1 METPTKPTNNN
12 NPGSVTPT
20 RPSQADDNLLFD
32 SQVLVDSINKILL
45 LILNATQNQIDSSP
59 VFSESASIDRLTRFG
74 TDSNSRVIYLYKNRR
89 PEQNS
94 NNPTSNNDQDSS
106 FSFVYTLKFDMD
118 YSPNLHTTLVLIKRV
133 PTLDCSRPLDNQLHF
148 LTLFGPASNQIG
160 LAPSNQDGGS
170 GKEIIKP
177 STITSSQSNPY
188 EELHNLVHL
197 AVAPFFEAYVNSKSK
212 SKNINDSS
220 INNTPNNQTS
230 GGPNTGNSNQTG
242 NPTTSNTL
250 TGTNTSNTNSTSKST
265 GNKDDSKMGI
275 PMTKKKFAELELSLL
290 HLQQNVEIPE
300 ITLIL
305 HPVILNLI
313 DKARENSKNSESNNS
328 YHNNNLNQFILES
341 LDPNLLKDDKFLNK
355 LQSLVNTW
363 IKEIQNVTTLNRD
376 VESGTASQEINFWL
390 SMEKALQGVEEQLKS
405 EPITLTLDILKTA
418 KRYHTTVSFLADTGL
433 KEASDN
439 VHKYNLLMKDF
450 PLNELLAATDLE
462 KIQES
467 LVQIFGH
474 INKKLKISPY
484 PIRRALPLAEAISK
498 DLTESLLKVLT
509 NQRLMYMEHES
520 FSKIMGSAAGVF
532 QTWEEQIKDFTTI
545 ARELT
550 RKRNEK
556 FIPIKINAS
565 HLELKKRCEY
575 LKGFR
580 KQHEQLRIMTGRD
593 QGISRLDLGS
603 VAGNPTLSNRD
614 SSGGGGTNLG
624 ELTDLDMEDEVRAAY
639 ESVKNVDVLDAS
651 SEGTQIWT
659 TAEAAYNERVSRVE
673 NQIIARLRARL
684 GSARNATEMF
694 RVFSKFNSL
703 FVRPK
708 IRGAIQEYQTQLIES
723 VKEDINKLHDKFR
736 TQYRH
741 SEAYPMSHLRDI
753 PPVAG
758 AIIWARQIE
767 RQLFTYMKRVEDV
780 LGRGW
785 ENYAEGSRLAMD
797 SSNFLKKLDTKPIF
811 DQWVQDWNKRS
822 VNISGPI
829 FEIQRNRSTEVYTL
843 IVAFNPDVIVIFK
856 EVRNMAWLGYNVPY
870 QMNSSAK
877 DAKKVYPNAVSLM
890 ESIRT
895 YNQTLTKVHDSG
907 ISDLLA
913 DYRNELSQLISRGL
927 NMKWENFVGSISD
940 LNPAPPPSSTTGSSS
955 LTSRVNTNN
964 DREGVG
970 RQSNFVRELAS
981 KVSIF
986 QERTNDLLFM
996 YDDLL
1001 KVIDELKTCEFS
1013 FKVFSQLLS
1022 KIQKTIDDLSV
1033 AGYVNLQQWTNEID
1047 QMIEQVFLDRLD
1059 SVMKVW
1065 NSQFTGLKHSNPVDL
1080 PPPPSSPRNE
1090 KNVKFNLT
1098 IKTTHTDE
1106 TGSPRKME
1114 SDLIVTPLVHEIRIK
1129 NQVIYL
1135 DPPVEFARANWY
1147 KQFHQWLGVI
1157 CKLPRL
1163 QSQRYDLG
1171 LKLRDEDTGEKTYL
1185 SLMEKFTPET
1195 LSRPYALIEEKLGEI
1210 SRYVNKWLQFQ
1221 SLWDLE
1227 ADYLYGR
1234 LGESLSAWQQ
1244 TLSEIRKTRSTFD
1257 NSESSQDFGVCAI
1270 NYEQVQAKVNAKY
1283 DMWQKDVLV
1292 RFGSKLGSVM
1302 RETHGAITKSRHDL
1316 EHYSIETSSTAQ
1328 AVSFI
1333 TFVQDLKRKV
1343 KKWEPDI
1350 EIFGSGEKTLH
1361 RQRYQFPSDWLYVDQ
1376 IEGEWNV
1383 FNELLKRKNSA
1394 IQDQLAGLQM
1404 KIVAEDKVVQSKIEV
1419 LLADWDKEK
1428 PISGELKPDIAMNS
1442 INNFQTRVQRLQD
1455 EYKLVCRAKEALDLE
1470 HISND
1475 RLDPVAE
1482 EISDLKAVWTAL
1494 SGIWSQLAELRE
1506 TTWSSV
1512 TPRKLRQSLESL
1524 LGNTREM
1531 PSKMRQYQAFEFVQ
1545 DRIKFHQKSVALV
1558 GELKSDA
1565 LRERHWK
1572 LLYKNLRL
1580 SGHYAPSQ
1588 MTLGTI
1594 WDMDLKKN
1602 EPIIRQVL
1610 AQAAG
1615 EVALEEYIKQ
1625 VKETWEGYV
1634 LDLVNYQNK
1643 TRLIRG
1649 WDDLFNKRSEHSSAL
1664 GQMKLSPYY
1673 KTFEEDATIWTDRL
1687 NRMSEIFDKWID
1699 VQRQWVYLEGIF
1711 SGNADI
1717 KHLLPNE
1724 SNRFNN
1730 INAEYLGLM
1739 KRVFK
1744 SPYVLDVIQIPE
1756 VLKTLDKLVEALGKL
1771 QKALGEYLERERS
1784 SFPRFYFVGDEDL
1797 LEILGNSK
1805 DILRV
1810 VKHLKK
1816 MFAGLSTLGF
1826 DSGVTQIESM
1836 CSREG
1841 EEVPFSTPIILK
1853 DYPKI
1858 NDWLTRLESQM
1869 QISLAEL
1876 LCKAV
1881 EELSAFYT
1889 ESEILDKERFLAWI
1903 ESYPAQLVVVAVQIM
1918 WTQTI
1923 DNALRSG
1930 NSLTVPLQTVL
1941 RTLDLLAFVVLGELN
1956 PVMRRKCE
1964 HLITELVHQRDVIRL
1979 LIKDNVDSITRFEW
1993 LYHMR
1998 FYLDS
2003 TLTNPTDRLSI
2014 HMANAVFPYGFEYL
2028 GVPDRL
2034 VQTPLTDRCY
2044 LTLTQALHGQ
2054 LGGSPFG
2061 PAGTGKTESVKA
2073 LGVQLGRF
2081 VLVFCCDETFDFQAM
2096 GRIFVGLCQVGAWGC
2111 FDEANRLEE
2120 RILSAV
2126 SQQIQSI
2133 QQGLKAASVDPN
2145 AEVELVGKT
2154 LKINPH
2160 TGIFIT
2166 MNPGYAGRSNLPDN
2180 LKKLFRSMAMTRPDR
2195 ELIAQVMLFSQGF
2208 RTAERLASKVVP
2220 FFSLCDEQLSKQP
2233 HYDFGLR
2240 ALKAVLTSAGH
2251 LKRARL
2257 LQHQNPNNNT
2267 PDQLLDSS
2275 DSIAEQEILIQSV
2288 TETIVPKLVAD
2299 DVPLLTS
2306 LLADVFPGIEYS
2318 PSDLDELKG
2327 HIRAVA
2333 AERHLVVGEV
2343 WFQKVLQLYQIQN
2356 IQHGLMMVGPSAT
2369 GKTQA
2374 WRVLLAALQR
2384 LEGRE
2389 GVSYVIDPK
2398 AISKDSLYGT
2408 LDPTTREWND
2418 GLFTNILRRIID
2430 NVRGEDAKRHWIIF
2444 DGDVDPEWVENLN
2457 SVLDDNK
2464 LLTLPNGERLNL
2476 PNNVRIMFE
2485 VESLKHATLAT
2496 VSRCGMVWFSED
2508 AVTPDMFYENYLK
2521 TTHDVA
2527 LDAVADDILMD
2538 TPTRKRDNSE
2548 EVSENLITQ
2557 RSIID
2562 VLSPYFQTD
2571 ALVTSALEFA
2581 AGVDHIMEFTVAR
2594 AVSTLFSLINKT
2606 IRNVLDYNAR
2616 HADFPLPIEKVK
2628 AYSEK
2633 RLLIAI
2639 VWAFTGDSRL
2649 ETRARM
2655 GDFLR
2660 DNSGLEMPPLNGLE
2674 ASLIDYDVQVST
2686 GDWDPWKNSVPVVDI
2701 DTHQVTSSEV
2711 VIPTLDT
2718 VRHEEVL
2725 YSWLSEHKPLMLC
2738 GPPGSGKTMTL
2749 FSALRK
2755 LPDMDVVGLNFS
2767 SATTPELVLKT
2778 FDQHCEYK
2786 KTPNGVVLAPVQ
2798 IGKWIVV
2805 FCDEINLPAA
2815 DKYGTQ
2821 KVISFLRQL
2830 VEGGGFWRPSDKTWI
2845 KLERIQFVGA
2855 CNPPTDPGRVVLTQ
2869 RFLRHAP
2876 LVMVDYPGEASLKQI
2891 YGTFNRAALKV
2902 VPTLRGH
2909 ADPLTSAM
2917 VEFYLASQK
2926 RFTSDIQAHYIYSPR
2941 ELTRWVRGIYQ
2952 SIKPLETLSLEGL
2965 VRIWAH
2971 EALRLFSDRLV
2982 SEDEKRWTDEQI
2994 DSMAIQHFPN
3004 LNQSE
3009 ALVRPILFSNWTSKN
3024 YISVDR
3030 DELRDYSK
3038 ARLRV
3043 FYEEELDVPLVLFN
3057 DVLDHVLRIDRV
3069 FRQVQG
3075 HLLLIGVSGSGKTT
3089 LSRFV
3094 AWMNGLSVF
3103 QIKVHNKYTAEDF
3116 DDDLRNVLRRSGCK
3130 AEKICF
3136 IMDESNV
3143 LDSGFLERMNTLLAN
3158 AEVPGLFEGDE
3169 HAALMTACKEGAQR
3183 DGVMLDSPDE
3193 LYRWFTQQVA
3203 KNLHVVFTMNP
3214 PENGLASRAATS
3226 PALFNRCVLDWFG
3239 DWSDQ
3244 AFYQVGMEFTSTLD
3258 LDTSQYAPPSNFPVV
3273 YRQLSLPPVHRTAII
3288 NALVAVHMSMYE
3300 TNRRLARRQAR
3311 FNYATPRHY
3320 LDFINN
3326 YVNLFNEKRDD
3337 LEEQQRHLNIGLDKL
3352 RDTVVQVEEMRQSLA
3367 IKRTQLAAK
3376 ETEAESKLAQMLA
3389 DQKEAESKRQASIQ
3403 IQAALEQQN
3412 KDIAERRSVV
3422 MRDLADAEPAVEEAQ
3437 AAVSNIKKQHLTEVR
3452 SMANPPEAVKLA
3464 MESVCTILGHRIENW
3479 KSVQGIIR
3487 KDDFIASI
3495 VNFDTDKRMTRP
3507 LREKMNA
3514 DFLSRPSFNFDTV
3527 NRASKACGPLCKWVI
3542 AQVKF
3547 SEILDKI
3554 GPLRNEV
3561 NSLEEQAASTQEKA
3575 ATIVTMIAE
3584 LESSIARYKP
3594 EYATLIGET
3603 ESIKQEMNRVESKVE
3618 RSITLLESLG
3628 SEKTRWE
3635 AGSATFDTQ
3644 MSTIAGDVLLSAAFM
3659 TYGGFFD
3666 QAYRQSMWQGWV
3678 DHLNQANL
3686 KYKAELSLTE
3696 YLSTADDRLDWQSKS
3711 LPADDLCTENAI
3723 MLHRFNRYPLIID
3736 PSGQATSFLINEYRD
3751 RKMTVTSFLD
3761 EAFVKSLES
3770 ALRFGTPL
3778 LIQDVEH
3785 LDPILNAVLNKELR
3799 RAGGRVLIRLGNQDI
3814 DFSPSFTMFLST
3826 RDPSVEFSPDI
3837 CSRVTF
3843 VNFTMTRSSLQSQS
3857 LNQVLQAERPDT
3869 DKKRTDLMRLQGEFK
3884 LRLRHLEKSLLQAL
3898 SESTGNILDDDKV
3911 IVTLETLK
3919 REAADV
3925 AKKVDETDI
3934 VMQEVDQVTA
3944 EYLPLAQASSSIF
3957 FVLEQLNVL
3966 NHFYQFSL
3974 RYFLDIFEFVLLHNP
3989 NLLKVQDPKERLA
4002 VLLNDIFVVTFKR
4015 TSRALL
4021 HRDHLMLA
4029 MLLAQLKA
4037 RGLGNEID
4045 DDELSFLLE
4054 GGSDRTGRYPPANFP
4069 FLSVEQQA
4077 NLQAFQRLACFKDV
4091 IQHMSTQPE
4100 EWETFLNS
4108 TNPENVVPTVW
4119 PDASPALESI
4129 RRLLLLKCLR
4139 PDRMLAG
4146 IAIYV
4151 SKVFNADI
4159 LAESSYNFDSV
4170 VTNEMNSSTPV
4181 CLCSVPGYDASY
4193 RVENLVA
4200 STKSRCA
4207 SIAMGSQEGYRLA
4220 DQAIAAAIRTGSWV
4234 LLKNVHLAS
4243 SWLSQLEKRLQSL
4256 NPPKSFRLFLT
4267 METNSGIPVNILRQ
4281 SMVIM
4286 NEPPP
4291 GIRANLV
4298 DCLKSISPSRL
4309 AAGPNE
4315 KVRLYFLL
4323 AWFHAV
4329 VQERL
4334 RYCPLGWS
4342 KIYEFNDSDLEAAMS
4357 MIDSWMVATAKGK
4370 ANIDPAHL
4378 PWAALRVLLKQA
4390 VYGGRVDSDWDQ
4402 KLLDSF
4408 VDTLFHPSAFEV
4420 GYHLVNPIGDK
4431 EGLIIAEGSRLEH
4444 FVTWAQALPER
4455 EPPHWLS
4462 LPPNAEALISTT
4474 QGSEILSRLLKMRHT
4489 DEDESVGE
4497 ALNQAKT
4504 STNNSSSQ
4512 PGWMRQ
4518 LETTS
4523 KEFLKNLNENLPNL
4537 NLKSNDLND
4546 PLFRFFEREIALGQ
4560 KLLTI
4565 IRKDLIEL
4573 IAVCNGEIKQTNH
4586 LRSLI
4591 GEITKAMI
4599 PAHWKR
4605 YKVNPTISLTQWISN
4620 FVNRIQQ
4627 LTRIVESNNFKDSIC
4642 LGLLFFPDG
4651 FLTATRQF
4659 VSHQTKISLE
4669 ELKLQLFI
4677 DYQDSLSDE
4686 IETHG
4691 FKLQGLIVQGGC
4703 LKESRLE
4710 LNEGG
4715 DYLPNRTILRW
4726 IQTNKPKKDNQQEEL
4741 DDEKP
4746 LLLLNQEERSVEL
4759 PIYLDSSRTHLLFS
4773 AIVPS
4778 NEDPG
4783 LLSRRGMCIIA
4794 AS

>member
-1 METPTKPTNNN
+1 MSTSANT
-12 NPGSVTPT
+12 
-20 RPSQADDNLLFD
+20 DDRISNK
-32 SQVLVDSINKILL
+32 LVDHSLAVNQFQLDHLINYLNQLL
-45 LILNATQNQIDSSP
+45 PLIISATPDQLSSSP
-59 VFSESASIDRLTRFG
+59 IFTAPDSLDRLYKFG
-74 TDSNSRVIYLYKNRR
+74 TDQNCRAIYLSKTR
-89 PEQNS
+89 EQQLASQSTLNQVV
-94 NNPTSNNDQDSS
+94 TGTEQDAT
-106 FSFVYTLKFDMD
+106 FAFVYTFKTEID
-118 YSPNLHTTLVLIKRV
+118 YTSTTVTTLAFIKRV
-133 PTLDCSRPLDNQLHF
+133 PTLDCSRPLDHQLHF
-148 LTLFGPASNQIG
+148 LNLFGPASNQLPIVSTASSTTE
-160 LAPSNQDGGS
+160 LTKDTS
-170 GKEIIKP
+170 KEP
-177 STITSSQSNPY
+177 TSTATTATASSNPY

-197 AVAPFFEAYVNSKSK
+197 AVAPFFDAYVNSKNR
-212 SKNINDSS
+212 SKNLSD
-220 INNTPNNQTS
+220 
-230 GGPNTGNSNQTG
+230 G
-242 NPTTSNTL
+242 
-250 TGTNTSNTNSTSKST
+250 GTNQSISNVA
-265 GNKDDSKMGI
+265 DSDTKMGI
-275 PMTKKKFAELELSLL
+275 PMAKKKFAELELSLL

-300 ITLIL
+300 ITLII
-305 HPVILNLI
+305 HPIILNVI
-313 DKARENSKNSESNNS
+313 DRARREDPDAMRHGNNI
-328 YHNNNLNQFILES
+328 HFMLEL
-341 LDPNLLKDDKFLNK
+341 LDPSLLKDDKFLNK

-363 IKEIQNVTTLNRD
+363 IKEIQNVTNLSRD

-390 SMEKALQGVEEQLKS
+390 SMEKALQGVEEQLRS

-439 VHKYNLLMKDF
+439 VHKYNVLMKDF
-450 PLNELLAATDLE
+450 PLNELLAATDLG

-467 LVQIFGH
+467 LVQIFSH

-509 NQRLMYMEHES
+509 SHRLMYTEYS
-520 FSKIMGSAAGVF
+520 TFSKIMAATASVC

-565 HLELKKRCEY
+565 HLELKERCEY

-580 KQHEQLRIMTGRD
+580 KQHEQLRIMTGRERRTEGT
-593 QGISRLDLGS
+593 QISGLM
-603 VAGNPTLSNRD
+603 
-614 SSGGGGTNLG
+614 
-624 ELTDLDMEDEVRAAY
+624 DLDMEEEVRAAY
-639 ESVKNVDVLDAS
+639 ESVKNVEVLDTS
-651 SEGTQIWT
+651 PDGTQIWS

-673 NQIIARLRARL
+673 NQIISRLRARL
-684 GSARNATEMF
+684 ASARNATEMF
-694 RVFSKFNSL
+694 RVFSKFNAL

-723 VKEDINKLHDKFR
+723 VKEDIGRLHDKFR

-741 SEAYPMSHLRDI
+741 SEAYPMSQLRDI

-767 RQLFTYMKRVEDV
+767 RQMLTYMGRVEDV
-780 LGRGW
+780 LGVGW
-785 ENYAEGSRLAMD
+785 ENYAEGSRLAND

-811 DQWVQDWNKRS
+811 EQWVKDWNKRDMS
-822 VNISGPI
+822 ITGPI
-829 FEIQRNRSTEVYTL
+829 FEIQRNRSTGIYTL

-856 EVRNMAWLGYNVPY
+856 EVRNLSWLGYNVPY
-870 QMNSSAK
+870 QLTSSAK

-895 YNQTLTKVHDSG
+895 YAQTLAKVTDISG
-907 ISDLLA
+907 IADLVA
-913 DYRNELSQLISRGL
+913 DYRNDLCQMISRGL
-927 NMKWENFVGSISD
+927 NMRWENFVGTMLDSAVSGG
-940 LNPAPPPSSTTGSSS
+940 LAN
-955 LTSRVNTNN
+955 SRLGTVGGG
-964 DREGVG
+964 DRDTVGG
-970 RQSNFVRELAS
+970 RQGTYVRDLAN
-981 KVSIF
+981 KVGIF
-986 QERTNDLLFM
+986 QERTDDLLIM
-996 YDDLL
+996 YEDLL
-1001 KVIDELKTCEFS
+1001 KVIDELASCEY
-1013 FKVFSQLLS
+1013 KADVFAVLLS
-1022 KIQKTIDDLSV
+1022 KIQKTIDGLSV
-1033 AGYVNLQQWTNEID
+1033 TGYVNLQEWTKEID
-1047 QMIEQVFLDRLD
+1047 RKIENVFLRRLEN
-1059 SVMKVW
+1059 VIQVW
-1065 NSQFTGLKHSNPVDL
+1065 NQHFDEKAKRATTTGQVEN
-1080 PPPPSSPRNE
+1080 
-1090 KNVKFNLT
+1090 
-1098 IKTTHTDE
+1098 TTV
-1106 TGSPRKME
+1106 ME
-1114 SDLIVTPLVHEIRIK
+1114 SDFRVLPLAHEIRIR

-1135 DPPVEFARANWY
+1135 DPPIEAARANWY
-1147 KQFHQWLGVI
+1147 KQLHQWLGVI
-1157 CKLPRL
+1157 CNLPRI

-1171 LKLRDEDTGEKTYL
+1171 LKLRIEDTVDNTYL
-1185 SLMEKFTPET
+1185 SLMGKFSEAE
-1195 LSRPYALIEEKLGEI
+1195 LQRPYALIEEKVKEI
-1210 SRYVNKWLQFQ
+1210 SRYLRKWLQFQ

-1244 TLSEIRKTRSTFD
+1244 ALSEIRKTRSTFD
-1257 NSESSQDFGVCAI
+1257 NSESLQDFGVCVI
-1270 NYEQVQAKVNAKY
+1270 HYEQVQAKVNAKY

-1292 RFGSKLGSVM
+1292 RFGAKLGAVM
-1302 RETHGAITKSRHDL
+1302 RDTHTAITKSRHDL
-1316 EHYSIETSSTAQ
+1316 EHHSIETSSTAQ
-1328 AVSFI
+1328 AVTFI
-1333 TFVQDLKRKV
+1333 TFVQDLNRKV

-1394 IQDQLAGLQM
+1394 IQEQIGGLQM
-1404 KIVAEDKVVQSKIEV
+1404 KIVAEDKVVQSKIEALV
-1419 LLADWDKEK
+1419 ADWEKEK
-1428 PISGELKPDIAMNS
+1428 PISGELKPDIAMNA
-1442 INNFQTRVQRLQD
+1442 INLFETRVNRLKD
-1455 EYKLVCRAKEALDLE
+1455 EHSQVCRAKEALDLE
-1470 HISND
+1470 HTSNE
-1475 RLDPVAE
+1475 RLEPVAE

-1494 SGIWSQLAELRE
+1494 SGIWAQLAELRE
-1506 TTWSSV
+1506 MPWSSV
-1512 TPRKLRQSLESL
+1512 TPRKLRQALDSL
-1524 LGNTREM
+1524 LASTREM

-1545 DRIKFHQKSVALV
+1545 EKIRFHQKSVALV

-1580 SGHYAPSQ
+1580 PGHYAPSQ

-1602 EPIIRQVL
+1602 ESPIRQVL
-1610 AQAAG
+1610 AQATG

-1625 VKETWEGYV
+1625 IKETWESYV
-1634 LDLVNYQNK
+1634 LELVNYQNK

-1649 WDDLFNKRSEHSSAL
+1649 WDDLFNKCSEHTSAL
-1664 GQMKLSPYY
+1664 SQMKLSPYY
-1673 KTFEEDATIWTDRL
+1673 KTFEEDALIWTDRL
-1687 NRMSEIFDKWID
+1687 NRMSEMFNKWID

-1724 SNRFNN
+1724 SNRFTN
-1730 INAEYLGLM
+1730 INAEYLGIM

-1744 SPYVLDVIQIPE
+1744 SPYVLDVLQIPE
-1756 VLKTLDKLVEALGKL
+1756 GLKTLDKLLESLSKL

-1816 MFAGLSTLGF
+1816 MFAGLSTLTF
-1826 DSGVTQIESM
+1826 DEEITRIEKM

-1853 DYPKI
+1853 DFPKI
-1858 NDWLTRLESQM
+1858 NDWLTKLESQM

-1876 LCKAV
+1876 LSMAMDQLATFYS
-1881 EELSAFYT
+1881 EGDELNQ
-1889 ESEILDKERFLAWI
+1889 DQFLEWI
-1903 ESYPAQLVVVAVQIM
+1903 ESFPAQLVVLAVQIM
-1918 WTQTI
+1918 WTRIVDDTLKTSVGL
-1923 DNALRSG
+1923 DKALG
-1930 NSLTVPLQTVL
+1930 IVM
-1941 RTLDLLAFVVLGELN
+1941 RTLDLLAFVVLGELK

-1979 LIKDNVDSITRFEW
+1979 LIKDEVDSVTRFEW

-1998 FYLDS
+1998 FYLDAS
-2003 TLTNPTDRLSI
+2003 VSNPTERLSI
-2014 HMANAVFPYGFEYL
+2014 QMANAVFPYGFEYL

-2044 LTLTQALHGQ
+2044 LTLTQALHGR

-2133 QQGLKAASVDPN
+2133 QHGLRAASIDPK

-2154 LKINPH
+2154 LRINPH

-2208 RTAERLASKVVP
+2208 RTAETLASKVVP
-2220 FFSLCDEQLSKQP
+2220 FFSLCDEQLSRQP

-2251 LKRARL
+2251 LKRGRL
-2257 LQHQNPNNNT
+2257 
-2267 PDQLLDSS
+2267 QLKPTDEPTDVS
-2275 DSIAEQEILIQSV
+2275 DTRAEQEILIQSV

-2306 LLADVFPGIEYS
+2306 LLSDVFPGVEYL
-2318 PSDLDELKG
+2318 PSDLDKLKE
-2327 HIRAVA
+2327 HIAAVA
-2333 AERHLVVGEV
+2333 AERHLVVGDV
-2343 WFQKVLQLYQIQN
+2343 WCQKVVQLYQIQN
-2356 IQHGLMMVGPSAT
+2356 IQHGLMMVGPAAT
-2369 GKTQA
+2369 GKSQA
-2374 WRVLLAALQR
+2374 WRVLLAALER
-2384 LEGRE
+2384 FEGRE

-2398 AISKDSLYGT
+2398 AISKDALYGT

-2418 GLFTNILRRIID
+2418 GLFTNILRKIVD

-2476 PNNVRIMFE
+2476 PPNVRIMFE
-2485 VESLKHATLAT
+2485 VESLKYATLAT

-2508 AVTPDMFYENYLK
+2508 AVTPAMIYQNYLSMS
-2521 TTHDVA
+2521 HHLA
-2527 LDAVADDILMD
+2527 LDSFDDDTSLMD
-2538 TPTRKRDNSE
+2538 APARRLDEAS
-2548 EVSENLITQ
+2548 EVSQNLTTQ
-2557 RSIID
+2557 RQIIK
-2562 VLSPYFQTD
+2562 VLTPHFD
-2571 ALVTSALEFA
+2571 PDGLVTRALEYA
-2581 AGVDHIMEFTVAR
+2581 ADVDHIMEFTVAR
-2594 AVSTLFSLINKT
+2594 ALSTLFSLVNKT
-2606 IRNVLDYNAR
+2606 IRNVLDHNTR
-2616 HADFPLPIEKVK
+2616 HPDFPLQMEQIE
-2628 AYSEK
+2628 AYATK
-2633 RLLIAI
+2633 RLLVAI
-2639 VWAFTGDSRL
+2639 VWAFTGDSKL
-2649 ETRARM
+2649 DTRARM

-2660 DNSGLEMPPLNGLE
+2660 DHSGLDMPPLHGPG
-2674 ASLIDYDVQVST
+2674 ASLIDYDVQVAS
-2686 GDWDPWKNSVPVVDI
+2686 GDWVAWQNSVPVVEI
-2701 DTHQVTSSEV
+2701 DTQQVTASDV

-2786 KTPNGVVLAPVQ
+2786 KTPNGVVLAPIQ

-2830 VEGGGFWRPSDKTWI
+2830 VEGGGFWRPSDKAWI
-2845 KLERIQFVGA
+2845 RLERIQFVGA
-2855 CNPPTDPGRVVLTQ
+2855 CNPPTDPGRVPLSH

-2891 YGTFNRAALKV
+2891 YGTFTRAVLKV
-2902 VPTLRGH
+2902 VPTLRGQ
-2909 ADPLTSAM
+2909 AEPLTSAM

-2926 RFTSDIQAHYIYSPR
+2926 RFTSDIQAHYVYSPR
-2941 ELTRWVRGIYQ
+2941 ELTRWVRGIYE
-2952 SIKPLETLSLEGL
+2952 SIRPLETLSMEGL
-2965 VRIWAH
+2965 VRVWAH

-2982 SEDEKRWTDEQI
+2982 SEEEKQWTDQQI
-2994 DSMAIQHFPN
+2994 DSTALANFPT
-3004 LNQSE
+3004 LNVEE
-3009 ALVRPILFSNWTSKN
+3009 ALTRPILFSNWTSKY

-3030 DELRDYSK
+3030 EELREYSK

-3094 AWMNGLSVF
+3094 AWLNGLSVF
-3103 QIKVHNKYTAEDF
+3103 QIKVHNKYTAADF

-3244 AFYQVGMEFTSTLD
+3244 AFYQVGMEFTSSLD
-3258 LDTSQYAPPSNFPVV
+3258 LDASHYSPPIDFPVV
-3273 YRQLSLPPVHRTAII
+3273 YRHLSLPPIHRNAII
-3288 NALVAVHMSMYE
+3288 NALVAVHLSMYE

-3320 LDFINN
+3320 LDFIKN
-3326 YVNLFNEKRDD
+3326 YVSLFNEKRDD

-3352 RDTVVQVEEMRQSLA
+3352 RDTVVQVEELRKSLA
-3367 IKRTQLAAK
+3367 IKSAQL
-3376 ETEAESKLAQMLA
+3376 ETKDIEAEAKLNQMLE
-3389 DQKEAESKRQASIQ
+3389 DQKQAETKKQASIQ

-3464 MESVCTILGHRIENW
+3464 MESVCTVLGHKIESW

-3495 VNFDTDKRMTRP
+3495 VNFDTDRRMTRQ
-3507 LREKMNA
+3507 LREKMKA

-3547 SEILDKI
+3547 SEILDKV

-3561 NSLEEQAASTQEKA
+3561 QSLEDQASSTQDQA
-3575 ATIVTMIAE
+3575 GTIVTMIAE
-3584 LESSIARYKP
+3584 LEAKIARYKP
-3594 EYATLIGET
+3594 EYATLISET
-3603 ESIKQEMNRVESKVE
+3603 ETIKNEMKRVQSKVDRSIK
-3618 RSITLLESLG
+3618 LLDSLG

-3644 MSTIAGDVLLSAAFM
+3644 MSTMAGDVLLSAAFM

-3666 QAYRQSMWQGWV
+3666 QSYRESMWQGWV

-3696 YLSTADDRLDWQSKS
+3696 YLSTADDRLGWQSKS

-3723 MLHRFNRYPLIID
+3723 MLKRFNRYPLIID
-3736 PSGQATSFLINEYRD
+3736 PSGQATTFLMNEYRD

-3761 EAFVKSLES
+3761 EAFVKNLES

-3814 DFSPSFTMFLST
+3814 DFSPAFTMFLST

-3843 VNFTMTRSSLQSQS
+3843 VNFTMTRGSLQSQS
-3857 LNQVLQAERPDT
+3857 LNQVLRVERPDT
-3869 DKKRTDLMRLQGEFK
+3869 DKKRTDLMKLQGEFK

-3911 IVTLETLK
+3911 IDTLETLK
-3919 REAADV
+3919 REAAEV
-3925 AKKVDETDI
+3925 GRKVEETDI
-3934 VMQEVDQVTA
+3934 VMREVDEVTA

-3966 NHFYQFSL
+3966 HHFYQFSL
-3974 RYFLDIFEFVLLHNP
+3974 RFFLDIFEFVLLHNP
-3989 NLLKVQDPKERLA
+3989 NLATIQDPRQRLSI
-4002 VLLNDIFVVTFKR
+4002 LLNDLFVITFKR

-4029 MLLAQLKA
+4029 MLLAQVKI
-4037 RGLGNEID
+4037 RGSG
-4045 DDELSFLLE
+4045 DEFDEVEFAFLLE
-4054 GGSDRTGRYPPANFP
+4054 GGAERNSRLPTSIFP
-4069 FLSVEQQA
+4069 FLTSDQQTR
-4077 NLQAFQRLACFKDV
+4077 LQSFQRLACFKDV
-4091 IQHMSTQPE
+4091 VAHMSAESETWEAFLASSRPE
-4100 EWETFLNS
+4100 M
-4108 TNPENVVPTVW
+4108 VVPDIW
-4119 PDASPALESI
+4119 PEAPSSTSAI
-4129 RRLLLLKCLR
+4129 RKLLLIKCFR
-4139 PDRMLAG
+4139 PDRLLAALG
-4146 IAIYV
+4146 LHVSRTFELDIIAE
-4151 SKVFNADI
+4151 A
-4159 LAESSYNFDSV
+4159 SYDFDTM
-4170 VTNEMNSSTPV
+4170 VTGEIVSSTPV
-4181 CLCSVPGYDASY
+4181 CLCSVSGYDASY
-4193 RVENLVA
+4193 RVENLV
-4200 STKSRCA
+4200 SNTKSRCV
-4207 SIAMGSQEGYRLA
+4207 SIAMGSQEGYGLA
-4220 DQAIAAAIRTGSWV
+4220 EQAIATAVRTGSWV

-4243 SWLSQLEKRLQSL
+4243 NWLSTLEKRLQAS

-4267 METNSGIPVNILRQ
+4267 METNPSIPVSILRQ
-4281 SMVIM
+4281 SRIIM

-4291 GIRANLV
+4291 GIRANLI
-4298 DCLKSISPSRL
+4298 DCLKSIHPSRV
-4309 AAGPNE
+4309 ATGPNE

-4357 MIDSWMVATAKGK
+4357 MIDSWMTATAKGK
-4370 ANIDPAHL
+4370 ANIDPAQL

-4402 KLLDSF
+4402 RLLDSF
-4408 VDTLFHPSAFEV
+4408 VDNLFNPTAFEV
-4420 GYHLVNPIGDK
+4420 GYQLVHPLADDN
-4431 EGLIIAEGSRLEH
+4431 GLVIAEGARLDH

-4455 EPPHWLS
+4455 EPPHWLG
-4462 LPPNAEALISTT
+4462 LPPNAEALVAAT
-4474 QGSEILSRLLKMRHT
+4474 QGSELLSRLLKMRST

-4497 ALNQAKT
+4497 AMNEKQT
-4504 STNNSSSQ
+4504 PERMGQ
-4512 PGWMRQ
+4512 PSWMRALRTTASDYMKQ
-4518 LETTS
+4518 LSET
-4523 KEFLKNLNENLPNL
+4523 LCNMDPRCH
-4537 NLKSNDLND
+4537 DAND
-4546 PLFRFFEREIALGQ
+4546 PLFRFFSREVRLGQ
-4560 KLLTI
+4560 DLLRV
-4565 IRKDLIEL
+4565 IRRDLSDL
-4573 IAVCNGEIKQTNH
+4573 VLVCDGEVKQTNH
-4586 LRSLI
+4586 LRTLI
-4591 GEITKAMI
+4591 QELTTGSI
-4599 PAHWKR
+4599 PSHWKK
-4605 YKVNPTISLTQWISN
+4605 YKVNPSMSLSQWISN
-4620 FVNRIQQ
+4620 FSNRIQQ
-4627 LTRIVESNNFKDSIC
+4627 LTRLATSNDLTSLTN

-4651 FLTATRQF
+4651 YLTATRQY
-4659 VSHQTKISLE
+4659 VSHRTKTSLE
-4669 ELKLQLFI
+4669 ELRLQLI
-4677 DYQDSLSDE
+4677 LHSSDVE
-4686 IETHG
+4686 SSEDG
-4691 FKLQGLIVQGGC
+4691 FRLEGLTLQGSSFSESTLILNDGSDSALATSLLQWTKEPSAATRMVQV
-4703 LKESRLE
+4703 
-4710 LNEGG
+4710 
-4715 DYLPNRTILRW
+4715 PT
-4726 IQTNKPKKDNQQEEL
+4726 
-4741 DDEKP
+4741 
-4746 LLLLNQEERSVEL
+4746 
-4759 PIYLDSSRTHLLFS
+4759 YLDSSRTHLLFT
-4773 AIVPS
+4773 ATIPS
-4778 NEDPG
+4778 EEDQG
-4783 LLSRRGMCIIA
+4783 TLARRGIA
-4794 AS
+4794 ILAA